1 MNDRDCVQ
9 FLQWALPQL
18 RMRWPGFR
26 KVRRQVCKRID
37 RRIKELGLCRLLS
50 YQEYLKQHPDEWPI
64 LERMCR
70 VTISRFFRDRG
81 FFAALESEVLPAL
94 ARRIHESGEKI
105 LRCWSAG
112 CASGEEAYSL
122 SLIWPCR
129 IASDWPGLAMEVIAT
144 DVDPVLVQRAKR
156 ACYTGSSVKGVPAD
170 WLSSAFIQRG
180 DDYCLKPEFRETVFF
195 MDQDIRLHRPPGP
208 FHLIL
213 CRNLVFTY
221 FDEGLQREILA
232 GMTRV
237 LCDGG
242 ALAVG
247 VHESLPAGVPGF
259 SAWQPGLPLYR
270 KETAAPGP

>member
-1 MNDRDCVQ
+1 MNDLDCIQ

-26 KVRRQVCKRID
+26 RVRGQVCKRIN
-37 RRIKELGLCRLLS
+37 RRIQELGLSHLLS
-50 YQEYLKQHPDEWPI
+50 YQDYLKQHPDEWPI

-70 VTISRFFRDRG
+70 VTISRFFRDRR
-81 FFAALESEVLPAL
+81 FFAVLESEVLPAL
-94 ARRIHESGEKI
+94 AREVHESGEKI

-122 SLIWPCR
+122 SLIWHCR

-156 ACYTGSSVKGVPAD
+156 ACYPGSSVHGVPAD
-170 WLSSAFIQRG
+170 WLRRAFIQRG
-180 DDYCLKPEFRETVFF
+180 ADTCLKPEFKDSVRF

-232 GMTRV
+232 GMTPV
-237 LCDGG
+237 LSDGG
-242 ALAVG
+242 ALAIG
-247 VHESLPAGVPGF
+247 VHESLPAAVSGF
-259 SAWQPGLPLYR
+259 SAWQPGLPVYR
-270 KETAAPGP
+270 KETAPSGP